1 MCGGFF
7 MQDYLNMARRTLDFK
22 GTSNLT
28 ECWVALIYDTL
39 LGYAGMLLFALLKL
53 RPLGLLVLLLMLLP
67 VPALAVR
74 RIRSA
79 GRNPWNALW
88 FFLPVGGILI
98 LACFMAQPDIS
109 DDN

>member
-1 MCGGFF
+1 
-7 MQDYLNMARRTLDFK
+7 
-22 GTSNLT
+22 
-28 ECWVALIYDTL
+28 
-39 LGYAGMLLFALLKL
+39 
-53 RPLGLLVLLLMLLP
+53 MLLP

-79 GRNPWNALW
+79 GRSPWNALW

-98 LACFMAQPDIS
+98 LAYFMAQPDIP